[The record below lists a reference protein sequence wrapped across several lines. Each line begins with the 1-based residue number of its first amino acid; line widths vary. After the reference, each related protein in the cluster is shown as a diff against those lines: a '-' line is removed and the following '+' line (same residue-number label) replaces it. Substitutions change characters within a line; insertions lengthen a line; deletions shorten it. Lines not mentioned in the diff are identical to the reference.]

1 MLVSAHTITMY
12 IRNILWEKKC
22 TKKYLNKLKLE
33 TNGLYAIALK
43 GEHVLHTT
51 HLNAVHHFTLL
62 EAYECQKKKKK
73 KTTTA
78 NMFDESF
85 DRQIEEHT

>member
-12 IRNILWEKKC
+12 IRNILWKKNY

-51 HLNAVHHFTLL
+51 SQCCSSLYITWSVRMPK
-62 EAYECQKKKKK
+62 EEEK